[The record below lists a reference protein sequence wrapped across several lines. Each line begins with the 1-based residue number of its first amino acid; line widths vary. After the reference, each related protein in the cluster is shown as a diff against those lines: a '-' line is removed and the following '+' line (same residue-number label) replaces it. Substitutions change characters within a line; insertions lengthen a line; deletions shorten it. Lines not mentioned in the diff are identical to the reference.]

1 MRILVLG
8 LGMAMNHLFDDKTR
22 ELVGGLA
29 VAVEDVQHE
38 LLVHALVYALG
49 FLDAFLGREGWNF
62 FEFFVELLFK

>member
-38 LLVHALVYALG
+38 LP
-49 FLDAFLGREGWNF
+49 
-62 FEFFVELLFK
+62 VELVGRLGGLRLEALLA